1 MRDDKQLTLQVT
13 IQEYRQP
20 IKSCAQNKKPESVL
34 RFLLSANQLLINEL
48 FAQGDIFLSV
58 SSIPSSAFFSNALR
72 VPIDYALPR
81 RFYPA
86 AAVER
91 RNVRMTVTFNVG
103 TFDNAL
109 FTLQCATRD
118 RPKRAA
124 AWPID
129 RVADPPRLSLQ
140 PPQYPRSGYVW
151 SDQHFL
157 LGKANARNL

>member
-13 IQEYRQP
+13 IQEYP
-20 IKSCAQNKKPESVL
+20 ATNKVSVKKQKPESVL
-34 RFLLSANQLLINEL
+34 RFFIIRYQLLINEL
-48 FAQGDIFLSV
+48 FAQGDIFLQRIQ
-58 SSIPSSAFFSNALR
+58 IPSSAFCSNALR
-72 VPIDYALPR
+72 VPIDLRSSR

-91 RNVRMTVTFNVG
+91 RNVRTDRRLNVG

-109 FTLQCATRD
+109 FALQCANQRQ
-118 RPKRAA
+118 PKRAA

-129 RVADPPRLSLQ
+129 RVADPPPAFAQ

-151 SDQHFL
+151 SDQPL
-157 LGKANARNL
+157 PARKTNARNL